1 MSAARRRGPLAGV
14 TPGTGVMM
22 KAHHGSWAGD
32 LGAHIPYSKGFW
44 IGDEGST
51 TWTPTANGCSTLSLR
66 PTR

>member
-1 MSAARRRGPLAGV
+1 
-14 TPGTGVMM
+14 MM